1 MEYKNTGN
9 PLFAPD
15 VHRLCDGEDVRPV
28 LVLVFVVVAVVLL
41 RKKTRNFA
49 KHFKLQNYLSNPA
62 PRRPAAA
69 G

>member
-15 VHRLCDGEDVRPV
+15 VHRLGDGEDVRPV

-41 RKKTRNFA
+41 REKPTNFA
-49 KHFKLQNYLSNPA
+49 MHFKIHNYLSNPA